1 MELLGECNL
10 GILEN
15 LSEDAIEEI
24 TESYGNFFTAV
35 ESLIGGDSSVEQE
48 LVCHVSTLCK
58 LQYVANEQ
66 GCQIVYNSILNPRA
80 LIF

>member
-10 GILEN
+10 GILET

-24 TESYGNFFTAV
+24 TESYGGYFTTV

-58 LQYVANEQ
+58 YGLASLVRDHFLSSLQV
-66 GCQIVYNSILNPRA
+66 
-80 LIF
+80 FFFF